1 MEKQVHGTLHGAVT
15 PPPSKSQAHRLLICA
30 ALGTEPC
37 SIVCS
42 SVNDDI
48 MATMRCLNALGATIT
63 YSSGVFD
70 VQPVKVVKGGTL
82 DCGESGSTL
91 RFLMSVAAV
100 LGAEAIFT
108 GAGKLP
114 QRPMGA
120 LTDVLAAHG
129 MEFEHHSADELPVA
143 CSGTLQGG
151 RFTLPGNVSSQYLT
165 GLLFALPL
173 AAEDSEIEVTGGLTS
188 ASYIDMTI
196 DALRIAG
203 ISVERRGDIF
213 KIKGNQQYRM
223 PSRVVVEGDWSSAA
237 FWVVAGVIGKSPV
250 TVCGMNNESLQGDRA
265 IVDHLRGMG
274 AFIEVGD
281 DSVVAMPSH
290 LFGAELDCMD
300 TPDLVPVLSVAAAVA
315 QGTTTFTNV
324 GRLRFKES
332 DRLAAMKSVLASFGI
347 TSAIGEDTFTVYGS
361 EPVAVAP
368 VDSFGDHRIAM
379 SAAVMSTV
387 AQGVTTIKGTNCVAK
402 SYPSFFDDF
411 AALGGIVEGEKGKV
425 KAAGKRAKA
434 KLV

>member
-1 MEKQVHGTLHGAVT
+1 MEKQVHGTLHGKVT

-30 ALGTEPC
+30 ALGAEPC

-48 MATMRCLNALGATIT
+48 MATMRCLNALGAKIT
-63 YSSGVFD
+63 FSSGVFD
-70 VQPVKVVKGGTL
+70 VQPVSVVKGGTL

-91 RFLMSVAAV
+91 RFLISVAAV
-100 LGAEAIFT
+100 LGADATFT

-114 QRPMGA
+114 QRPMAA

-129 MEFEHHSADELPVA
+129 MDFERHAAEELPVT
-143 CSGTLQGG
+143 CRGTLHGG
-151 RFTLPGNVSSQYLT
+151 RFTLPGNISSQYLT

-173 AAEDSEIEVTGGLTS
+173 AAVDSEIEVVGGLTS

-196 DALRIAG
+196 DALRVAG
-203 ISVERRGDIF
+203 ISVERSGNIF
-213 KIKGNQQYRM
+213 RIKGNQQYRM
-223 PSRVVVEGDWSSAA
+223 PSRVVIEGDWSSAA

-250 TVCGMNNESLQGDRA
+250 TVCGMNNGSLQGDSA
-265 IVDHLRGMG
+265 IIDHLRGMG
-274 AFIEVGD
+274 AFITID
-281 DSVVAMPSH
+281 NDSVVAMPSH

-300 TPDLVPVLSVAAAVA
+300 TPDLVPVLSIAATVA

-332 DRLAAMKSVLASFGI
+332 DRLAAMKSVLESFGI
-347 TSAIGEDTFTVYGS
+347 SSSIGEDTFTVYGG

-411 AALGGIVEGEKGKV
+411 AALGGIIEGEKGKV
-425 KAAGKRAKA
+425 KSENLCR
-434 KLV
+434 

>member
-1 MEKQVHGTLHGAVT
+1 MEKQVHGTLHGKVT

-30 ALGTEPC
+30 ALGAEPC

-48 MATMRCLNALGATIT
+48 MATMRCLNALGAKIT
-63 YSSGVFD
+63 FSSGVFD
-70 VQPVKVVKGGTL
+70 VQPVSVVKGGTL

-91 RFLMSVAAV
+91 RFLISVAAV
-100 LGAEAIFT
+100 LGADATVT

-114 QRPMGA
+114 QRPMAA

-129 MEFEHHSADELPVA
+129 MDFERHATEELPVT
-143 CSGTLQGG
+143 CRGTLHGG
-151 RFTLPGNVSSQYLT
+151 RFTLPGNISSQYLT

-173 AAEDSEIEVTGGLTS
+173 AAVDSEIEVVGGLTS

-196 DALRIAG
+196 DALRVAG
-203 ISVERRGDIF
+203 ISVERSGNIF
-213 KIKGNQQYRM
+213 RIKGNQQYRM
-223 PSRVVVEGDWSSAA
+223 PSCVVIEGDWSSAA

-250 TVCGMNNESLQGDRA
+250 TVCGMNNGSLQGDSA
-265 IVDHLRGMG
+265 IIDHLRGMG
-274 AFIEVGD
+274 AFITID
-281 DSVVAMPSH
+281 NDSVVAMPSH

-300 TPDLVPVLSVAAAVA
+300 TPDLVPVLSIAATVA

-332 DRLAAMKSVLASFGI
+332 DRLAAMKSVLESFGI
-347 TSAIGEDTFTVYGS
+347 SSSIGEDTFTVYGG

-411 AALGGIVEGEKGKV
+411 AALGGIIEGEKGKV
-425 KAAGKRAKA
+425 KSENLCR
-434 KLV
+434 

>member
-1 MEKQVHGTLHGAVT
+1 MEIKVHGTLQGEVT

-30 ALGTEPC
+30 ALAVEPC
-37 SIVCS
+37 SIVCN

-48 MATMRCLNALGATIT
+48 MATMRCLNALGARIT
-63 YSSGVFD
+63 FSSGVFD
-70 VQPVKVVKGGTL
+70 VLPIELVKGGTL

-100 LGAEAIFT
+100 LGADATFT

-129 MEFEHHSADELPVA
+129 MAFERHTSDELPVT

-173 AAEDSEIEVTGGLTS
+173 ATVDSEIEVTGGLTS

-196 DALRIAG
+196 DALRTAG
-203 ISVERRGDIF
+203 ISVERRNNIF
-213 KIKGNQQYRM
+213 TIKGNQQYHM
-223 PSRVVVEGDWSSAA
+223 PERVVVEGDWSSAA
-237 FWVVAGVIGKSPV
+237 FWVVAGVIGKQPV
-250 TVCGMNNESLQGDRA
+250 TVCGMNNESLQGDSA
-265 IVDHLRGMG
+265 IVDHLRSMG
-274 AFIEVGD
+274 AFITVED
-281 DSVVAMPSH
+281 DRVVAMPSH
-290 LFGAELDCMD
+290 LFGTELDCMD
-300 TPDLVPVLSVAAAVA
+300 TPDLVPILSVAAAVA
-315 QGTTTFTNV
+315 QGTTTFINV

-347 TSAIGEDTFTVYGS
+347 TSSVGEDTFTVYGGD
-361 EPVAVAP
+361 PVALTTVE
-368 VDSFGDHRIAM
+368 SFGDHRIAM
-379 SAAVMSTV
+379 SAAILSTV
-387 AQGVTTIKGTNCVAK
+387 AKEITTINGSGCVAK
-402 SYPSFFDDF
+402 SYPSFFEDF
-411 AALGGIVEGEKGKV
+411 ASLGGVV
-425 KAAGKRAKA
+425 D
-434 KLV
+434 

>member
-1 MEKQVHGTLHGAVT
+1 MEKRVHGTLKGEVT

-30 ALGTEPC
+30 ALAVEPC
-37 SIVCS
+37 SIVCN

-48 MATMRCLNALGATIT
+48 MATMRCLNALGARIT
-63 YSSGVFD
+63 FSSGVFD
-70 VQPVKVVKGGTL
+70 VLPIELVKGGTL

-100 LGAEAIFT
+100 LGADATFT

-129 MEFEHHSADELPVA
+129 MAFERHTSDELPVT

-173 AAEDSEIEVTGGLTS
+173 ATVDSEIEVTGGLTS

-196 DALRIAG
+196 DALRTAG
-203 ISVERRGDIF
+203 ISVERRNNIF
-213 KIKGNQQYRM
+213 TIKGNQQYRM
-223 PSRVVVEGDWSSAA
+223 PERVVVEGDWSSAA
-237 FWVVAGVIGKSPV
+237 FWVVAGVIGKQPV
-250 TVCGMNNESLQGDRA
+250 TVCGMNNESLQGDSA
-265 IVDHLRGMG
+265 IVNHLRSMG
-274 AFIEVGD
+274 AFITVED
-281 DSVVAMPSH
+281 DRGVAMPSH
-290 LFGAELDCMD
+290 LFGTELDCMD

-315 QGTTTFTNV
+315 QGTTTFVNV

-347 TSAIGEDTFTVYGS
+347 SSSVGEDTFTVYGG
-361 EPVAVAP
+361 EPVALTP
-368 VDSFGDHRIAM
+368 VESFGDHRIAM
-379 SAAVMSTV
+379 SAAILSTV
-387 AQGVTTIKGTNCVAK
+387 AKEITTINGSGCVAK
-402 SYPSFFDDF
+402 SYPSFFEDF
-411 AALGGIVEGEKGKV
+411 AVLGGTVE
-425 KAAGKRAKA
+425 
-434 KLV
+434 

>member
-1 MEKQVHGTLHGAVT
+1 MERRVHGTLHGAVT

-48 MATMRCLNALGATIT
+48 MATMCCLNALGAKIT
-63 YSSGVFD
+63 FSSGVFD
-70 VQPVKVVKGGTL
+70 VHPVSLTKGGTL

-100 LGAEAIFT
+100 LGAEATFT
-108 GAGKLP
+108 GGGKLP

-129 MEFEHHSADELPVA
+129 MSFERHSADELPVT

-151 RFTLPGNVSSQYLT
+151 KFTLPGNVSSQYLT

-196 DALRIAG
+196 ETLRTAG
-203 ISVERRGDIF
+203 ISVERRGNIF
-213 KIKGNQQYRM
+213 TIKGNQRYRM
-223 PSRVVVEGDWSSAA
+223 PRRVVVEGDWSSAA

-250 TVCGMNNESLQGDRA
+250 RICGMNNGSLQGDSA
-265 IVDHLRGMG
+265 IIDHLRSMG
-274 AFIEVGD
+274 AFISID
-281 DSVVAMPSH
+281 DDKVIAMPSH

-315 QGTTTFTNV
+315 QGTTAFTNV

-332 DRLAAMKSVLASFGI
+332 DRLAAMKSLLAAFGI
-347 TSAIGEDTFTVYGS
+347 ASLIGEDTFTVYGG
-361 EPVAVAP
+361 EPAALAP

-387 AQGVTTIKGTNCVAK
+387 AGGVTMIDGSGCVAK
-402 SYPSFFDDF
+402 SYPLFFEDF
-411 AALGGIVEGEKGKV
+411 AALGGVVEKV
-425 KAAGKRAKA
+425 
-434 KLV
+434 V

>member
-1 MEKQVHGTLHGAVT
+1 MEIKVHGTLRGEVT

-30 ALGTEPC
+30 ALAVEPC
-37 SIVCS
+37 SIVCN

-48 MATMRCLNALGATIT
+48 MATMRCLNALGARIT
-63 YSSGVFD
+63 FSSGVFD
-70 VQPVKVVKGGTL
+70 VLPIELVKGGTL

-100 LGAEAIFT
+100 LGADATFT

-129 MEFEHHSADELPVA
+129 MAFERHTADELPVT

-151 RFTLPGNVSSQYLT
+151 KFTLPGNISSQYLT

-173 AAEDSEIEVTGGLTS
+173 ATVNSEIEVTGGLTS

-196 DALRIAG
+196 DALRTAG
-203 ISVERRGDIF
+203 ISVERRNNIF
-213 KIKGNQQYRM
+213 TIKGNQQYRM
-223 PSRVVVEGDWSSAA
+223 PERVVVEGDWSSAA
-237 FWVVAGVIGKSPV
+237 FWVVAGVIGKQPV
-250 TVCGMNNESLQGDRA
+250 TVCGMNNESLQGDSA
-265 IVDHLRGMG
+265 IVDHLRSMG
-274 AFIEVGD
+274 AFITVED
-281 DSVVAMPSH
+281 DRVVAMPSH

-300 TPDLVPVLSVAAAVA
+300 TPDLVPILSVAAAVA
-315 QGTTTFTNV
+315 QGTTTFINV

-347 TSAIGEDTFTVYGS
+347 SSSVGEDTFTVYGGD
-361 EPVAVAP
+361 PVALTP
-368 VDSFGDHRIAM
+368 VESFGDHRIAM
-379 SAAVMSTV
+379 SAAVLSTV
-387 AQGVTTIKGTNCVAK
+387 AKEITTINGSGCVAK
-402 SYPSFFDDF
+402 SYPSFFEDF
-411 AALGGIVEGEKGKV
+411 AVLGGTVE
-425 KAAGKRAKA
+425 
-434 KLV
+434 

>member
-1 MEKQVHGTLHGAVT
+1 MEIKVHGTLKGEVT

-30 ALGTEPC
+30 ALAVEPC
-37 SIVCS
+37 SIVCNG
-42 SVNDDI
+42 VNDDI
-48 MATMRCLNALGATIT
+48 MATMRCLNALGARIT
-63 YSSGVFD
+63 FSSGVFD
-70 VQPVKVVKGGTL
+70 VQPIELVKGGTL

-100 LGAEAIFT
+100 LGADATFT

-129 MEFEHHSADELPVA
+129 MAFERHTADELPVT

-151 RFTLPGNVSSQYLT
+151 KFTLPGNISSQYLT

-173 AAEDSEIEVTGGLTS
+173 ATVDSEIEVTGGLTS

-196 DALRIAG
+196 DALRTAG
-203 ISVERRGDIF
+203 ISVERRNNIF
-213 KIKGNQQYRM
+213 TIKGNQQYRM
-223 PSRVVVEGDWSSAA
+223 PECVVVEGDWSSAA
-237 FWVVAGVIGKSPV
+237 FWVVAGVIGKQPV
-250 TVCGMNNESLQGDRA
+250 TVCGMNNESLQGDSA
-265 IVDHLRGMG
+265 IVDHLRSMG
-274 AFIEVGD
+274 AFITVED
-281 DSVVAMPSH
+281 DRVVAMPSH

-315 QGTTTFTNV
+315 QGTTTFVNV

-347 TSAIGEDTFTVYGS
+347 SSSVGEDTFTVYGG
-361 EPVAVAP
+361 EPVTLTP
-368 VDSFGDHRIAM
+368 VESFGDHRIAM
-379 SAAVMSTV
+379 SAAILSTV
-387 AQGVTTIKGTNCVAK
+387 AKEITTINGSGCVAK
-402 SYPSFFDDF
+402 SYPSFFEDF
-411 AALGGIVEGEKGKV
+411 AVLGGTVE
-425 KAAGKRAKA
+425 
-434 KLV
+434 